1 MDAAEGLYINRD
13 VTIPLGEL
21 EFRFATSGGP
31 GGQHANKTESQ
42 VTLRFNIEQSP
53 SLSDEIRRRLLET
66 LAARLDKRGVLQLS
80 VQETRSQHQNRQLAL
95 VRLQLLLEEALRPS
109 RPRRPTRPGRA
120 AHERRLDAKKR
131 RGRLKRE
138 RQLKAETK

>member
-1 MDAAEGLYINRD
+1 MHSEEGIYINRELT
-13 VTIPLGEL
+13 VPLGEV
-21 EFRFATSGGP
+21 EFRFSTSGGP
-31 GGQHANKTESQ
+31 GGQHANKVESQ
-42 VTLRFNIEQSP
+42 VTLRFNVEESP
-53 SLSDEIRRRLLET
+53 SLSDEMRRRLRQK
-66 LAARLDKRGVLQLS
+66 LAGRLDKRGVLQIS

-95 VRLQLLLEEALRPS
+95 ARLQLLLEEALRPS

-138 RQLKAETK
+138 RQLKPD